1 MTGQTLSHT
10 AQLVGFPLTLL
21 VAIICGAARP
31 AVGAPLPGAQD
42 QAPVESP
49 LVPAARVRG
58 VDAKARTLLREGAA
72 RSATFR
78 RLLDALEPSDVMVY
92 VETGVLDRPGRLLF
106 VTATAECRF
115 LRISIRVPGRDADLI
130 AWLGHELRHAVEIA
144 AVREVRDVNGV
155 LGLYRRIGL
164 GDRSHVETAEAQK
177 IWTRVRDEV
186 LYGAR
191 AARS

>member
-1 MTGQTLSHT
+1 MTGQMLSHT
-10 AQLVGFPLTLL
+10 SRVAVLPLTLL
-21 VAIICGAARP
+21 VAGTCGAAGL
-31 AVGAPLPGAQD
+31 AVGAPLPGAQE
-42 QAPVESP
+42 QTPVESR

-78 RLLDALEPSDVMVY
+78 RLLDALEPSDVIVY

-130 AWLGHELRHAVEIA
+130 AWLGHELQHAVEIA
-144 AVREVRDVNGV
+144 TVREVREQTEV